1 LRQRSRKWLDPKAIE
16 NIRDVMGLAN
26 RAHRAGAG

>member
-1 LRQRSRKWLDPKAIE
+1 LRQRPRNWLDPKAIE

-26 RAHRAGAG
+26 RAHSAGAG